1 MNNYLVKVK
10 VRNGEYENSALSLV
24 KASSENEACK
34 VALLNQCHNDIG
46 DGAEW
51 IDSGISVTLF
61 PDVNVTHLFWDE
73 GAGFAGFKKFEN
85 GVMIDEHVDEICF
98 IEAEFAEG
106 EFQESPVYPY
116 FMEEILNK

>member
-51 IDSGISVTLF
+51 IDSGIS
-61 PDVNVTHLFWDE
+61 D
-73 GAGFAGFKKFEN
+73 
-85 GVMIDEHVDEICF
+85 CF
-98 IEAEFAEG
+98 G
-106 EFQESPVYPY
+106 EFHYTIRGCLSVPEMDFHV
-116 FMEEILNK
+116 LNKYI